1 MYLRNPIG
9 LPNFHLFVFVLLDTN
24 LEMSEVTAKAGD
36 ILMPGDN
43 IDINKD
49 LFKNK
54 RIILG
59 PGLRNV
65 DDRVIACKPGVL
77 RIKNQT
83 FWVDSYQ
90 KRYIPCR
97 GETVIGTII
106 QKAGDIY
113 RVDIGASEPACL
125 PYLAFEGATKKNRPD
140 VNVGDL
146 VFAKLLNASKDYE
159 SELICVNSYGQ
170 KHKLGALNGGF
181 VFDCSINL
189 NPRDILAVGNAIL
202 AAEDIPDEEV
212 GEMVHRVGGSRVF
225 SSLIRGFR
233 FGGAAAVATDSFC
246 SSELEVGV
254 GIVLVDEI
262 RFDGTVFEICLCC
275 NLSAVLGGMFS
286 EESSELICAWN
297 NRSSPCEDVV
307 SLLLLELD
315 E

>member
-1 MYLRNPIG
+1 
-9 LPNFHLFVFVLLDTN
+9 
-24 LEMSEVTAKAGD
+24 MSETTTKPGEVV
-36 ILMPGDN
+36 MPGDTV
-43 IDINKD
+43 DINKD

-65 DDRVIACKPGVL
+65 DDQVIACKPGIL
-77 RIKNQT
+77 RTKNQT

-97 GETVIGTII
+97 GETVIGTVT

-170 KHKLGALNGGF
+170 KHKLGALTGGF
-181 VFDCSINL
+181 VFNCSINL
-189 NPRDILAVGNAIL
+189 VRRLLNENGNVLRAIQKEIQVPLEIVIGMNGRVWINGKNPRDIIAVANAIL
-202 AAEDIPDEEV
+202 AAEDISEEEV
-212 GEMVHRVGGSRVF
+212 AEMVHRVGGYF
-225 SSLIRGFR
+225 
-233 FGGAAAVATDSFC
+233 T
-246 SSELEVGV
+246 
-254 GIVLVDEI
+254 GIK
-262 RFDGTVFEICLCC
+262 
-275 NLSAVLGGMFS
+275 
-286 EESSELICAWN
+286 
-297 NRSSPCEDVV
+297 
-307 SLLLLELD
+307 
-315 E
+315 